1 MQVPGLPDGRSVGTT
16 GRHSEAKVKGF
27 RGFLQVRQLGGR
39 EARQSASSTCRYS
52 TSSEE
57 HERGDRGR
65 EARAVVKEASDQEK
79 NSCGQGGRER
89 QGQAERQAKRQRR
102 YQVKLGQFQDML
114 ADTSPDSCSAAWL
127 VAARVVAV
135 VQEPSHLGL
144 LCCYLLSRPSLD
156 LQLRRQ
162 FNLLPPPMPFVP
174 VLSVRAVYPAAS
186 AFPDDS
192 IFSLGL
198 SAAVEALRPSWDSVP
213 SATASHQR
221 RR

>member
-1 MQVPGLPDGRSVGTT
+1 M
-16 GRHSEAKVKGF
+16 
-27 RGFLQVRQLGGR
+27 
-39 EARQSASSTCRYS
+39 
-52 TSSEE
+52 
-57 HERGDRGR
+57 
-65 EARAVVKEASDQEK
+65 KEASDQEK

-162 FNLLPPPMPFVP
+162 LNLLPPPMPFVP
-174 VLSVRAVYPAAS
+174 VLSVRADCPAAS
-186 AFPDDS
+186 VFPDDS

-198 SAAVEALRPSWDSVP
+198 TAAFEALRPSWDSVS
-213 SATASHQR
+213 SATASHQHR
-221 RR
+221 R